1 MNGEDMDKLELIK
14 RNVQEIV
21 TEEELEEL
29 LKTKDNPVAYVG
41 YEPSGKIH
49 LGHVLTVN
57 KLLDLQNTGFQII
70 VLLADVHAY
79 LNQKGTL
86 EEVRKTADYNRDCF
100 IALGLD
106 PHKTKFVYGSDFQL
120 TSDYMLNVLKLTTT
134 ASLNRARRSMDEVG
148 RKMDDPKVS
157 QMVYPM
163 MQAIDIALLG
173 VDVAVGGIDQ
183 RKIHML
189 AREGLP
195 ALGFKSPLCIHTPI
209 LLGLD
214 GKKMSSSSDNFISVD
229 DSEEEVNQKMKKAF
243 CPAGEIAENPMLEL
257 FRYHICPRYEE
268 IVFERPEKYGGNL
281 VCRDYEELTTVFS
294 EGKLHPMDLKKGAA
308 KYMNLILEPVRKV
321 LRNG

>member
-1 MNGEDMDKLELIK
+1 MEKLELIK

-21 TEEELEEL
+21 TDEEL
-29 LKTKDNPVAYVG
+29 LELLNNKDKPVAYVG

-57 KLLDLQNTGFQII
+57 KLLDLQKVGFEIV

-86 EEVRKTADYNRDCF
+86 EEVRKTANFNRDCF

-106 PHKTKFVYGSDFQL
+106 AKKTKFVYGSDYQL
-120 TSDYMLNVLKLTTT
+120 TQDYMLNVLRLTTIT
-134 ASLNRARRSMDEVG
+134 SLNRARRSMDEVG
-148 RKMDDPKVS
+148 RKMEDPKVS

-195 ALGFKSPLCIHTPI
+195 HLGFKAPICIHTPI

-214 GKKMSSSSDNFISVD
+214 GKKMSSSSNNFISVD
-229 DSEEEVNQKMKKAF
+229 DCEEDINKKLKKAF
-243 CPAGEIAENPMLEL
+243 CPVDNVDENPVLEL

-268 IVFERPEKYGGNL
+268 LVFERSEKYGGNL
-281 VCRDYEELTTVFS
+281 VCQNYNNLVEVFAS
-294 EGKLHPMDLKKGAA
+294 GQLHPMDLKKGAA
-308 KYMNLILEPVRKV
+308 KYMNLILDPVRN
-321 LRNG
+321 LL

>member
-1 MNGEDMDKLELIK
+1 MDRLELVK

-29 LKTKDNPVAYVG
+29 LNKKNSPVAYVG

-57 KLLDLQNTGFQII
+57 KLIDLQNAGFQII

-86 EEVRKTADYNRDCF
+86 EEVRRTADYNRDCF

-106 PHKTKFVYGSDFQL
+106 PQRTRFVYGSDFQL

-148 RKMDDPKVS
+148 RKMEDPKVS

-229 DSEEEVNQKMKKAF
+229 DSEEEINQKMKKAF
-243 CPAGEIAENPMLEL
+243 CPAGQVTENPMLEL

-268 IVFERPEKYGGNL
+268 IIFERPEKYGGDL
-281 VCRDYEELTTVFS
+281 VCKGYEELTVVFS
-294 EGKLHPMDLKKGAA
+294 EGQLHPMDLKKGAA
-308 KYMNLILEPVRKV
+308 KYMNMILEPVRQV
-321 LRNG
+321 LKGI

>member
-1 MNGEDMDKLELIK
+1 MDRLELIK

-29 LKTKDNPVAYVG
+29 LTKKDDPVAYVG

-57 KLLDLQNTGFQII
+57 KLLDLQNSGFQII

-106 PHKTKFVYGSDFQL
+106 PQRTKFVYGSDFQL

-195 ALGFKSPLCIHTPI
+195 SLGFKSPLCIHTPI

-229 DSEEEVNQKMKKAF
+229 DSGEEIDQKMKKAF
-243 CPAGEIAENPMLEL
+243 CPAGQVNENPILEL
-257 FRYHICPRYEE
+257 FRYHICPRYQE
-268 IVFERPEKYGGNL
+268 ITFERPEKYGGNL
-281 VCRDYEELTTVFS
+281 VCRSYEELATVFS
-294 EGKLHPMDLKKGAA
+294 DGQLHPMDLKKGAA
-308 KYMNLILEPVRKV
+308 TYMNMVLEPVRKV
-321 LRNG
+321 LKIN